1 VVPYRSILPV
11 LLGGHHQKAAG
22 TLCEPARRTRSG
34 IHWKSSLNWEKT
46 KHVAFI
52 SQNICLTFSPPA
64 NIILQITF
72 IPAGRGP
79 STIEEAVE
87 LETERETELLVY
99 HLKHFPMA
107 RVLQE
112 FFL

>member
-52 SQNICLTFSPPA
+52 SQNIGLTFSPPPA

-87 LETERETELLVY
+87 LETEKEETEPSI
-99 HLKHFPMA
+99 HH
-107 RVLQE
+107 
-112 FFL
+112 